1 MVTTNSNISFGY
13 YNIRRQIANPRN
25 EEEERLISLIDELT
39 DSLTDAFESKEDFSS
54 SAYDLFALVFQLRID
69 FINWVIKNPNSVDNF
84 HNEFIKDLKNKSA
97 NIDSKEYNKKKIVS
111 YNNEKSPSKYV
122 ISEPLKNALIV
133 NSEFAIR
140 SLKRVYNNLFGDEME
155 LYDLS
160 EKDLPKV
167 SYNDFMKLLRVVSPT
182 QKDELNFIS
191 TSLMVEIC
199 LIGIDVLFDNYK
211 FIKITEDRVKEIN
224 SLMVNNAR
232 LYGASAMK
240 LGLIGGKRRKLNLKG
255 YNQNEIEEGV
265 QLAELG
271 MQDYKKALENE

>member
-39 DSLTDAFESKEDFSS
+39 DSLKDAFESKEDFSS